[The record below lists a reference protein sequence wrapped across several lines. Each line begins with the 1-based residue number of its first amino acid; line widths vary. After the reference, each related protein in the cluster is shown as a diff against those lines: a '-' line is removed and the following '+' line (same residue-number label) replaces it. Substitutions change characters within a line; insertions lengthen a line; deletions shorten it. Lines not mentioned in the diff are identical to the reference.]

1 MVRENKMWVKL
12 LSFKYLTGK
21 VFKYL
26 TGKVDSTTLGALGE
40 NFKWDIF
47 FIFKYW
53 KGRKSEVTDLLEWT

>member
-12 LSFKYLTGK
+12 LSFKYLI
-21 VFKYL
+21 
-26 TGKVDSTTLGALGE
+26 GKVDSTTLGALGE

-53 KGRKSEVTDLLEWT
+53 RGRRSEVTDLLEWT

>member
-12 LSFKYLTGK
+12 LSFKYLTS
-21 VFKYL
+21 
-26 TGKVDSTTLGALGE
+26 KVDLTTLGALGE

-53 KGRKSEVTDLLEWT
+53 RGRKSEVTDLLEWT